1 MPASNFWSPLVDSVL
16 WLSKSERDRRRELK
30 TLAFMQWRA
39 EAVETAYADLG
50 ERTDV
55 TTLRLADER
64 RNFTAAHDF
73 LQSTEADLQKMLDQ
87 MGAVGVKPRV
97 TVKLGARQSSMQSSN
112 QSASQS
118 ARQSVPQA

>member
-1 MPASNFWSPLVDSVL
+1 MSASRIWSPLVNSVL

-55 TTLRLADER
+55 VTLRLADER
-64 RNFTAAHDF
+64 RNFTEAHDV
-73 LQSTEADLQKMLDQ
+73 LQSTEADLRKMLDQ
-87 MGAVGVKPRV
+87 MGAAGVTPPV
-97 TVKLGARQSSMQSSN
+97 TVRLRAGQSSLHS
-112 QSASQS
+112 
-118 ARQSVPQA
+118 

>member
-1 MPASNFWSPLVDSVL
+1 MSASNFWSPLVNSVL
-16 WLSKSERDRRRELK
+16 WLSKTERDRRRELK
-30 TLAFMQWRA
+30 ALAFMQWRA

-73 LQSTEADLQKMLDQ
+73 LQSTEADLQQMLDQ
-87 MGAVGVKPRV
+87 MGAVGVKPPV
-97 TVKLGARQSSMQSSN
+97 TVKLGADQPSPQSSRQASRQSS
-112 QSASQS
+112 
-118 ARQSVPQA
+118 RQSLPQA